1 MSCRG
6 VQRFG
11 SGRKRIYAS
20 VSEGVKFW
28 LKKGH
33 RRIWLD
39 YHFYISWVSVKISGG
54 YGSDSVIPGHL
65 LSLERRRQVPFVY
78 PFHVHF
84 LLHLYR
90 LSGHLTCFLSFASQ
104 IKESKSVE
112 KKTRREKI
120 NKERWP
126 QAPC

>member
-6 VQRFG
+6 GQRFG

-33 RRIWLD
+33 RSIWLD
-39 YHFYISWVSVKISGG
+39 YHFYILWVSVKISGR
-54 YGSDSVIPGHL
+54 YGSDSAIPGYL
-65 LSLERRRQVPFVY
+65 LSLERRRQVTFVY

-84 LLHLYR
+84 FTSLVPFIWSSYMLLIL
-90 LSGHLTCFLSFASQ
+90 LPF
-104 IKESKSVE
+104 K
-112 KKTRREKI
+112 
-120 NKERWP
+120 
-126 QAPC
+126 